1 MAVTVEPTP
10 ISVIGPV
17 CADGVPVFEVLVG
30 YVVAHTPHKGSYFP
44 TMFCSP
50 ELVLEEFRSLP

>member
-1 MAVTVEPTP
+1 LVTVEPTP

-30 YVVAHTPHKGSYFP
+30 HVVAHTPHKGPYFP
-44 TMFCSP
+44 TLFCSP
-50 ELVLEEFRSLP
+50 ELVL